1 MATIQL
7 DSKKRTMT
15 GKGSARKLR
24 SMGRL
29 PVILYGPETSPIMLS
44 LDYKQLQKNLKG
56 KSAENIIFDLKMDS
70 NGKNQS
76 KRVMIKEIQKDPVT
90 RDYLHVDFYEI
101 SMEKELEVDIPL
113 YLVNTPIGV
122 TEGGILEHIRR
133 ELKVSCMPKN
143 LVEKIE
149 IDVSGLAIGQSLHI
163 EDIDLPSGL
172 KTIEDG
178 DLTIATVVAPTIEEE
193 EVEEEVEV
201 EEEGEE
207 KVEEKEE
214 EAESEEIK
222 VEEKP

>member
-1 MATIQL
+1 MATIKL
-7 DSKKRTMT
+7 DSNKRTMT

-24 SMGRL
+24 SAGRL
-29 PVILYGPETSPIMLS
+29 PVILYGPEMSPIMLS
-44 LDYKQLQKNLKG
+44 LDYKQLQKILRG
-56 KSAENIIFDLKMDS
+56 KSAENIIFDLEVDS

-76 KRVMIKEIQKDPVT
+76 KRVMIKELQKDPVT
-90 RDYLHVDFYEI
+90 REYLHVDFYEI

-113 YLVNTPIGV
+113 YLVNTPLGV

-133 ELKVSCMPKN
+133 EVKVSCMPKN
-143 LVEKIE
+143 LVDKIE

-178 DLTIATVVAPTIEEE
+178 DLTIATVVAPSIEEE
-193 EVEEEVEV
+193 VVEEEL

-207 KVEEKEE
+207 KAEE

-222 VEEKP
+222 VEEKS

>member
-24 SMGRL
+24 SGGRL

-44 LDYKQLQKNLKG
+44 LDYKQLQKILRG
-56 KSAENIIFDLKMDS
+56 KSAENIIFDLKIDS
-70 NGKNQS
+70 NGIDQS
-76 KRVMIKEIQKDPVT
+76 RRVMIKELQKDPVT

-101 SMEKELEVDIPL
+101 SMEKELEVDIPV

-122 TEGGILEHIRR
+122 SEGGILEHIRR
-133 ELKVSCMPKN
+133 ELKILCMPTN
-143 LVEKIE
+143 LVDKIE

-163 EDIDLPSGL
+163 EDIDLPPGL
-172 KTIEDG
+172 KSIEDR
-178 DLTIATVVAPTIEEE
+178 DLTIATVGAPTIEEE
-193 EVEEEVEV
+193 VEEEI

-207 KVEEKEE
+207 EGE

-222 VEEKP
+222 VEEKS

>member
-24 SMGRL
+24 SGGRL

-44 LDYKQLQKNLKG
+44 LDYKQLQKILRG
-56 KSAENIIFDLKMDS
+56 KSAENIIFDLKADS
-70 NGKNQS
+70 NEKNQS

-101 SMEKELEVDIPL
+101 SMEKELEVDIPV
-113 YLVNTPIGV
+113 YLINTPIGV
-122 TEGGILEHIRR
+122 SEGGILEHTRR
-133 ELKVSCMPKN
+133 ELKISCMPKN
-143 LVEKIE
+143 LVDKIE
-149 IDVSGLAIGQSLHI
+149 VDVSGLDIGQSLHV
-163 EDIDLPSGL
+163 EDITLPPGL
-172 KTIEDG
+172 KSIEDG

-193 EVEEEVEV
+193 VEEEV
-201 EEEGEE
+201 
-207 KVEEKEE
+207 E

>member
-24 SMGRL
+24 SAGRL

-44 LDYKQLQKNLKG
+44 LDYKQLQKILRG
-56 KSAENIIFDLKMDS
+56 KSAENIIFDLKIDS
-70 NGKNQS
+70 NGANQS
-76 KRVMIKEIQKDPVT
+76 LRVMIKEIQKDPVT

-101 SMEKELEVDIPL
+101 SMEKELEVDIPV

-122 TEGGILEHIRR
+122 SEGGILEHIRR
-133 ELKVSCMPKN
+133 ELKISCMPKN
-143 LVEKIE
+143 LVDKIE

-163 EDIDLPSGL
+163 EDIDLPPGL
-172 KTIEDG
+172 KSIEDR
-178 DLTIATVVAPTIEEE
+178 DLTIATVGAPTIEEE
-193 EVEEEVEV
+193 VEEEI

-207 KVEEKEE
+207 KGE

-222 VEEKP
+222 VEEKS

>member
-24 SMGRL
+24 SGGRL

-44 LDYKQLQKNLKG
+44 LDYKQLQKILRG
-56 KSAENIIFDLKMDS
+56 KSAENIIFDLKADS
-70 NGKNQS
+70 NEKNQS

-101 SMEKELEVDIPL
+101 SMEKELEVDIPV
-113 YLVNTPIGV
+113 YLINTPIGV
-122 TEGGILEHIRR
+122 SEGGILEHTRR
-133 ELKVSCMPKN
+133 ELKISCMPKN
-143 LVEKIE
+143 LVDKIE
-149 IDVSGLAIGQSLHI
+149 VDVSGLDIGQSLHV
-163 EDIDLPSGL
+163 EDITLPPGL
-172 KTIEDG
+172 KSIEDG
-178 DLTIATVVAPTIEEE
+178 DLTIATVVAPTIEEK
-193 EVEEEVEV
+193 VEEEV
-201 EEEGEE
+201 
-207 KVEEKEE
+207 E

>member
-1 MATIQL
+1 MATIKL

-24 SMGRL
+24 SAGRL
-29 PVILYGPETSPIMLS
+29 PVILYGPEMSPIMLS
-44 LDYKQLQKNLKG
+44 LDYKQLQKIIRG
-56 KSAENIIFDLKMDS
+56 KSAENIIFDLKVDS
-70 NGKNQS
+70 NGTNQS
-76 KRVMIKEIQKDPVT
+76 KRVMIKELQKDPVT
-90 RDYLHVDFYEI
+90 REYLHVDFYEI

-133 ELKVSCMPKN
+133 EVKVSCMPKN
-143 LVEKIE
+143 LVDKIE

-178 DLTIATVVAPTIEEE
+178 DLTIATVVAPSIEEE
-193 EVEEEVEV
+193 VVEEEL

-207 KVEEKEE
+207 KAEE

-222 VEEKP
+222 VEEKS

>member
-24 SMGRL
+24 SAGRL

-44 LDYKQLQKNLKG
+44 LDYKQLQKILRG
-56 KSAENIIFDLKMDS
+56 KSAENIIFDLKIDS
-70 NGKNQS
+70 NGANQS
-76 KRVMIKEIQKDPVT
+76 LRVMIKEIQKDPVT

-101 SMEKELEVDIPL
+101 SMEKELEVDIPV

-122 TEGGILEHIRR
+122 SEGGILEHIRR
-133 ELKVSCMPKN
+133 ELKILCMPTN
-143 LVEKIE
+143 LVDKIE

-163 EDIDLPSGL
+163 EDIDLPPGL
-172 KTIEDG
+172 KSIEDR
-178 DLTIATVVAPTIEEE
+178 DLTIATVGAPTIEEE
-193 EVEEEVEV
+193 VEEEI

-207 KVEEKEE
+207 EGE

-222 VEEKP
+222 VEEKS

>member
-24 SMGRL
+24 SGGRL

-44 LDYKQLQKNLKG
+44 LDYKQLQKILRG
-56 KSAENIIFDLKMDS
+56 KSAENIIFDLKADS
-70 NGKNQS
+70 NEKNQS

-101 SMEKELEVDIPL
+101 SMEKELEVDIPV
-113 YLVNTPIGV
+113 YLINTPIGV
-122 TEGGILEHIRR
+122 SEGGILEHTRR
-133 ELKVSCMPKN
+133 ELKISCMPKN
-143 LVEKIE
+143 LVDKIE
-149 IDVSGLAIGQSLHI
+149 VDVSGLDIGQSLHV
-163 EDIDLPSGL
+163 EDITLPPGL
-172 KTIEDG
+172 KSIEDG
-178 DLTIATVVAPTIEEE
+178 DLTIATVGAPTIEEE
-193 EVEEEVEV
+193 TVEEEV
-201 EEEGEE
+201 
-207 KVEEKEE
+207 E